1 MADPQENLAQIAD
14 LYVDSAPEITEE
26 NTYVDPDTNTI
37 QFRDDAAVKLVIDDA
52 ARADN
57 FINVNQWAS
66 GWTLTD
72 IIYQSPATQSVF
84 DGGNVGQANV
94 PKYILSNHVSTIVP
108 KVMGGI
114 FYEDPPFMLRPL
126 PDTDADVI
134 RAKTALYSQQLDFMK
149 FEAETERTLMQ
160 MSLFG
165 TGIMKW
171 GYSEYHT
178 TIKKRERVEER
189 ETIENPDGTKKFVDN
204 EKSDQVKIEYKDKLV
219 SHPWIKFC
227 DIRTVLVDPGCRVG
241 DIREANWVVYRD
253 YATYTDLNR
262 LRNVEGYMIPD
273 EDVLRSLFFQKVGA
287 GAQPDNITMTMTEG
301 MLGYLQHAVPR
312 SYKTS
317 SDPQNQPMEIMERWD
332 AEKVIVVLS
341 YEGHNI
347 LIRNEANPYGR
358 IPFLS
363 ANWRDIQDSFYGQGL
378 GLLIGSEQLVEQGI
392 TNLALDLLN
401 YGLQPTA
408 VRKKGWNT
416 PTQNV
421 RWKQGGIIDVE
432 DDVEKSFKWLTMPP
446 VPGEAW
452 QFIQQAQTTAATAS
466 GANEFVE
473 QGASSSGTK
482 TTGMRSGTGA
492 AAVIQANAS
501 RLDGPTSR
509 FTRQIFEPWLFIMD
523 ELNNDLLPTHIMREI
538 LGKKLGK
545 DFQLDHMQFR
555 TADVEFEAL
564 VGSKLGAKKT
574 MAQFLPIALQMMTT
588 PAFTKSIN
596 DGGYTFDGPA
606 IFQSFAEA
614 AGFKFSQPLM
624 RPFTPQEKQMHDAN
638 QPSAL
643 QAKQAQAAQAQQQA
657 QFQHEKELEDMK
669 QLGKAGA
676 EVLRASTEHAL
687 NSELTGTPS
696 STGFGQDQTI

>member
-1 MADPQENLAQIAD
+1 MSDEALKQVDE
-14 LYVDSAPEITEE
+14 LYVEPANDITQE
-26 NTYVDPDTNTI
+26 NTYLDKDSDTI

-94 PKYILSNHVSTIVP
+94 PKFILSNHISTIVP

-126 PDTDADVI
+126 PDTTNDDI
-134 RAKTALYSQQLDFMK
+134 RAKTALYSQQLSFMK
-149 FEAETERTLMQ
+149 FEQEVERTVTQ

-171 GYSEYHT
+171 GYSEYHVKT
-178 TIKKRERVEER
+178 KKRVRTGER
-189 ETIENPDGTKKFVDN
+189 ETIENPDGTKKLIDN
-204 EKSDQVKIEYKDKLV
+204 AKSDQFEIKREDKLV

-241 DIREANWVVYRD
+241 DIRQAKWVVYRD
-253 YATYTDLNR
+253 YATYEDLDR
-262 LRNVEGYMIPD
+262 LRDVDGYNIPD
-273 EDVLRSLFFQKVGA
+273 DDVLKALFFQKA
-287 GAQPDNITMTMTEG
+287 SGAQPDNITMTMTEG

-317 SDPQNQPMEIMERWD
+317 SDPQNNPMEILERWD
-332 AEKVIVVLS
+332 ADKVIVVLS

-347 LIRNEANPYGR
+347 LIRNEENPYAK

-416 PTQNV
+416 PTQNQ
-421 RWKQGGIIDVE
+421 RWKLGGIIDVE
-432 DDVEKSFKWLTMPP
+432 DDVDKAFKFMTMPP

-473 QGASSSGTK
+473 QGASASGTK
-482 TTGMRSGTGA
+482 TTGMRSATGA
-492 AAVIQANAS
+492 SAVIQANAS

-509 FTRQIFEPWLFIMD
+509 FTRQIFEPWMYIMD
-523 ELNNDLLPTHIMREI
+523 ELVNDLLPTQVMREI
-538 LGKKLGK
+538 LGKKLGD
-545 DFQLDHMQFR
+545 DFQLDHESFR
-555 TADVEFEAL
+555 NAEVEFEAL
-564 VGSKLGAKKT
+564 VGSKLGAKKS

-606 IFQSFAEA
+606 IFQSFADA

-624 RPFTPQEKQMHDAN
+624 RKFTPQEQQAYQGN
-638 QPSAL
+638 QPAAI
-643 QAKQAQAAQAQQQA
+643 QQKQLAAQQAAQQA

-696 STGFGQDQTI
+696 SSGFGADQTI

>member
-1 MADPQENLAQIAD
+1 
-14 LYVDSAPEITEE
+14 
-26 NTYVDPDTNTI
+26 
-37 QFRDDAAVKLVIDDA
+37 
-52 ARADN
+52 
-57 FINVNQWAS
+57 
-66 GWTLTD
+66 
-72 IIYQSPATQSVF
+72 
-84 DGGNVGQANV
+84 
-94 PKYILSNHVSTIVP
+94 
-108 KVMGGI
+108 
-114 FYEDPPFMLRPL
+114 
-126 PDTDADVI
+126 
-134 RAKTALYSQQLDFMK
+134 
-149 FEAETERTLMQ
+149 
-160 MSLFG
+160 
-165 TGIMKW
+165 
-171 GYSEYHT
+171 
-178 TIKKRERVEER
+178 
-189 ETIENPDGTKKFVDN
+189 
-204 EKSDQVKIEYKDKLV
+204 
-219 SHPWIKFC
+219 
-227 DIRTVLVDPGCRVG
+227 
-241 DIREANWVVYRD
+241 
-253 YATYTDLNR
+253 
-262 LRNVEGYMIPD
+262 
-273 EDVLRSLFFQKVGA
+273 
-287 GAQPDNITMTMTEG
+287 MTEG

-317 SDPQNQPMEIMERWD
+317 SDPQNNPMEILERWD
-332 AEKVIVVLS
+332 ADKVIVVLS

-347 LIRNEANPYGR
+347 LIRNEENPYAK

-416 PTQNV
+416 PTQNQ
-421 RWKQGGIIDVE
+421 RWKLGGIIDVE
-432 DDVEKSFKWLTMPP
+432 DDVDKAFKFMTMPP

-473 QGASSSGTK
+473 QGASASGTK

-492 AAVIQANAS
+492 SAVIQANAS

-509 FTRQIFEPWLFIMD
+509 FTRQIFEPWMYIMD
-523 ELNNDLLPTHIMREI
+523 ELVNDLLPTQVMREI
-538 LGKKLGK
+538 LGKKLGD
-545 DFQLDHMQFR
+545 DFQLDHESFR
-555 TADVEFEAL
+555 NAEVEFEAL
-564 VGSKLGAKKT
+564 VGSKLGAKKS

-606 IFQSFAEA
+606 IFQSFADA

-624 RPFTPQEKQMHDAN
+624 RKFTPQEQQAYQGN
-638 QPSAL
+638 QPAAI
-643 QAKQAQAAQAQQQA
+643 QQKQLAAQQAAQQA

-696 STGFGQDQTI
+696 SSGFGADQTI

>member
-1 MADPQENLAQIAD
+1 MSDEALKQVDE
-14 LYVDSAPEITEE
+14 LYIEPANDITQE
-26 NTYVDPDTNTI
+26 NTYLDKDSDTL

-94 PKYILSNHVSTIVP
+94 PKFILSNHISTIVP

-126 PDTDADVI
+126 PDTTNDDI
-134 RAKTALYSQQLDFMK
+134 RAKTALYSQQLSFMK
-149 FEAETERTLMQ
+149 FEEEVERTVTQ

-171 GYSEYHT
+171 GYSEYHVKT
-178 TIKKRERVEER
+178 KKRVRTEKR
-189 ETIENPDGTKKFVDN
+189 ETIENPDGTKKLIDN
-204 EKSDQVKIEYKDKLV
+204 AKSDQFEIKREDKLV

-241 DIREANWVVYRD
+241 DIRQAKWVVYRD
-253 YATYTDLNR
+253 YATYEDLDR
-262 LRNVEGYMIPD
+262 LRDVDGYNIPD
-273 EDVLRSLFFQKVGA
+273 DDVLKALFFQKA
-287 GAQPDNITMTMTEG
+287 SGAQPDNITMTMTEG

-317 SDPQNQPMEIMERWD
+317 SDPQNNPMEILERWD
-332 AEKVIVVLS
+332 ADKVIVVLS

-347 LIRNEANPYGR
+347 LIRNEENPYAK

-416 PTQNV
+416 PTQNQ
-421 RWKQGGIIDVE
+421 RWKLGGIIDVE
-432 DDVEKSFKWLTMPP
+432 DDVDKAFKFMTMPP

-473 QGASSSGTK
+473 QGASASGTK

-492 AAVIQANAS
+492 SAVIQANAS

-509 FTRQIFEPWLFIMD
+509 FTRQIFEPWLYIMD
-523 ELNNDLLPTHIMREI
+523 ELVNDLLPTQVMREI
-538 LGKKLGK
+538 LGKKLGD
-545 DFQLDHMQFR
+545 DFQLDHESFR
-555 TADVEFEAL
+555 NAEVEFEAL
-564 VGSKLGAKKT
+564 VGSKLGAKKS

-606 IFQSFAEA
+606 IFQSFADA

-624 RPFTPQEKQMHDAN
+624 RKFTPQEQQAYQGN
-638 QPSAL
+638 QPAAI
-643 QAKQAQAAQAQQQA
+643 QQKQLAAQQAQQQA

-696 STGFGQDQTI
+696 SSGFGADQTI

>member
-1 MADPQENLAQIAD
+1 MSNLREDVNVENLYTEA
-14 LYVDSAPEITEE
+14 APEITED
-26 NTYVDPDTNTI
+26 NTYLDSETDTI

-94 PKYILSNHVSTIVP
+94 PKFILSNHISTIVP

-126 PDTDADVI
+126 PDTTNDDI
-134 RAKTALYSQQLDFMK
+134 RAKTALYSQQLSFMK
-149 FEAETERTLMQ
+149 FEEEVERTVTQ

-165 TGIMKW
+165 TGVMKW
-171 GYSEYHT
+171 GYSEYHVKT
-178 TIKKRERVEER
+178 KKRVRTEER
-189 ETIENPDGTKKFVDN
+189 ETIENPDGTKKFIDN
-204 EKSDQVKIEYKDKLV
+204 AKSDQFEIKREDKLV

-241 DIREANWVVYRD
+241 DIRQAKWVVYRD
-253 YATYTDLNR
+253 YATYEDLDR
-262 LRNVEGYMIPD
+262 LRGVDGYNIPD
-273 EDVLRSLFFQKVGA
+273 DDVLKALFFQKA
-287 GAQPDNITMTMTEG
+287 SGAQPDNITMTMTEG

-317 SDPQNQPMEIMERWD
+317 SDPQNNPMEILERWD
-332 AEKVIVVLS
+332 ADKVIVVLS

-347 LIRNEANPYGR
+347 LIRNEENPYAK

-416 PTQNV
+416 PTQNQ
-421 RWKQGGIIDVE
+421 RWKLGGIIDVE
-432 DDVEKSFKWLTMPP
+432 DDVDKAFKFMTMPP

-473 QGASSSGTK
+473 QGASASGTK

-492 AAVIQANAS
+492 SAVIQANAS

-509 FTRQIFEPWLFIMD
+509 FTRQIFEPWLYIMD
-523 ELNNDLLPTHIMREI
+523 ELVNDLLPTQVMREI
-538 LGKKLGK
+538 LGKKLGD
-545 DFQLDHMQFR
+545 DFQLDHESFR
-555 TADVEFEAL
+555 NAEVEFEAL
-564 VGSKLGAKKT
+564 VGSKLGAKKS

-606 IFQSFAEA
+606 IFQSFADA

-624 RPFTPQEKQMHDAN
+624 RKFTPQEQQAYQGN
-638 QPSAL
+638 QPAAIQKSQ
-643 QAKQAQAAQAQQQA
+643 QAAAQAAQQA
-657 QFQHEKELEDMK
+657 QFQHEKEIEDMK

-696 STGFGQDQTI
+696 SSGFGADQTI

>member
-1 MADPQENLAQIAD
+1 MSDEALKQVDE
-14 LYVDSAPEITEE
+14 LYVEPANDITQE
-26 NTYVDPDTNTI
+26 NTYLDSETDTI

-94 PKYILSNHVSTIVP
+94 PKFILSNHISTIVP

-126 PDTDADVI
+126 PDTTNDDI
-134 RAKTALYSQQLDFMK
+134 RAKTALYSQQLSFMK
-149 FEAETERTLMQ
+149 FEQEVERTVTQ

-165 TGIMKW
+165 TGVMKW
-171 GYSEYHT
+171 GYSEYHVKT
-178 TIKKRERVEER
+178 KKRVRTEER
-189 ETIENPDGTKKFVDN
+189 ETIENPDGTKKFIDN
-204 EKSDQVKIEYKDKLV
+204 AKSDQFEIKREDKLV

-241 DIREANWVVYRD
+241 DIRQAKWVVYRD
-253 YATYTDLNR
+253 YATYEDLDR
-262 LRNVEGYMIPD
+262 LRGVDGYNIPD
-273 EDVLRSLFFQKVGA
+273 DDVLKALFFQKA
-287 GAQPDNITMTMTEG
+287 SGAQPDNITMTMTEG

-317 SDPQNQPMEIMERWD
+317 SDPQNNPMEILERWD
-332 AEKVIVVLS
+332 ADKVIVVLS

-347 LIRNEANPYGR
+347 LIRNEENPYAK

-416 PTQNV
+416 PTQNQ
-421 RWKQGGIIDVE
+421 RWKLGGIIDVE
-432 DDVEKSFKWLTMPP
+432 DDVDKAFKFMTMPP

-473 QGASSSGTK
+473 QGASASGTK

-492 AAVIQANAS
+492 SAVIQANAS

-509 FTRQIFEPWLFIMD
+509 FTRQIFEPWMYIMD
-523 ELNNDLLPTHIMREI
+523 ELVNDLLPTQVMREI
-538 LGKKLGK
+538 LGKKLGD
-545 DFQLDHMQFR
+545 DFQLDHESFR
-555 TADVEFEAL
+555 NAEVEFEAL
-564 VGSKLGAKKT
+564 VGSKLGAKKS

-606 IFQSFAEA
+606 IFQSFADA

-624 RPFTPQEKQMHDAN
+624 RKFTPQEQQAYQGN
-638 QPSAL
+638 QPAAI
-643 QAKQAQAAQAQQQA
+643 QQKQLAAQQAQQQA

-696 STGFGQDQTI
+696 SSGFGADQTI

>member
-1 MADPQENLAQIAD
+1 MSEEAEKQIAE
-14 LYVDSAPEITEE
+14 LYIDPAHEITEE
-26 NTYVDPDTNTI
+26 NTFEDPDTDTI
-37 QFRDDAAVKLVIDDA
+37 QFRDDAAVKLVIEDA

-94 PKYILSNHVSTIVP
+94 PKFILSNHVSTIVP

-114 FYEDPPFMLRPL
+114 FYEDPPFMLRPF
-126 PDTDADVI
+126 PDTSNDVI
-134 RAKTALYSQQLDFMK
+134 RAKTALYSQQLAFMK
-149 FEAETERTLMQ
+149 FEEETERMIMQ

-171 GYSEYHT
+171 GYSEYKKK
-178 TIKKRERVEER
+178 IKKRVRTEER
-189 ETIENPDGTKKFVDN
+189 ETVENPDGTKKFVDN
-204 EKSDQVKIEYKDKLV
+204 EKSDAFTVKVDDKLI

-241 DIREANWVVYRD
+241 DVREANWVVYRD
-253 YATYTDLNR
+253 YATYDDLDR
-262 LRNVEGYMIPD
+262 LRGVEGYMIPD
-273 EDVLRSLFFQKVGA
+273 DDVLKALFFQKVA
-287 GAQPDNITMTMTEG
+287 VGAQPDNITMTMTEG

-317 SDPQNQPMEIMERWD
+317 ADPQNQPMEILERWD
-332 AEKVIVVLS
+332 ADKVIVVLS

-358 IPFLS
+358 TPFLS

-432 DDVEKSFKWLTMPP
+432 DDVEKAFKFLQMPP

-452 QFIQQAQTTAATAS
+452 SFIQQAQTTAATAS

-501 RLDGPTSR
+501 RLDGPTTR
-509 FTRQIFEPWLFIMD
+509 FTRQIFEPWLYIMD
-523 ELNNDLLPTHIMREI
+523 GLNNDLLPTHIMREI
-538 LGKKLGK
+538 LGQKLGQ
-545 DFQLDHMQFR
+545 DFQLDHIEFR
-555 TADVEFEAL
+555 NAEVEFEAL

-574 MAQFLPIALQMMTT
+574 MVQFLPIALQMMTT

-606 IFQSFAEA
+606 IFQAFADA

-624 RPFTPQEKQMHDAN
+624 RKFTAPEQQAYSGN
-638 QPSAL
+638 QPAEI
-643 QAKQAQAAQAQQQA
+643 QAKQLAAQQAAQQA
-657 QFQHEKELEDMK
+657 QFQHEKEIEDMK

-696 STGFGQDQTI
+696 STGFGSDQTI